1 MITWRCTNMDFSETA
16 DRISRKFQKSGQTID
31 PKKIEGKL
39 RRLIEEFGVQ
49 PSEAE
54 RSVTNDLAKEFNLP
68 QMGSGGGGGKSGSA
82 TEPKKIADVSPEE
95 WVTIEGKVVAL
106 SAPASPAIA
115 QSGIIADDSG
125 GIRFVAWAKSNAP
138 AMTVGSWYH
147 IESAVVVEF
156 KGIASLKIHSGTTVK
171 ESATDG
177 ALIPSTIPIVNLHT
191 GVGSVR
197 AKVIQEWD
205 ASHERM
211 LQSGLLGDETGT
223 IKFVIW
229 KEAGKEKLAVGS
241 VYNIFYAMV
250 DEFNGRL
257 SLNLNTSTIMQDDGD
272 ILVSGGI
279 VAVRGAL
286 VHIAPGSG
294 IIKRCPVEGCNRALS
309 RQNYCPVH
317 EIQPKFIYDLRIKGW
332 LDDGEKTHN
341 ILLQREVVE
350 SLTGIT
356 LDAAKEISEN
366 NPLGMDEVFLR
377 MRDAVLGRY
386 VACHGREIDSRL
398 LVNTC
403 ERLTFERG
411 EHAALLNRA
420 GGAP

>member
-1 MITWRCTNMDFSETA
+1 MDFSEA
-16 DRISRKFQKSGQTID
+16 AERISRKFSQKGTEVD

-39 RRLIEEFGVQ
+39 RRLVNEFGVQ

-54 RSVTNDLAKEFNLP
+54 RSVTNELAKEFNLP
-68 QMGSGGGGGKSGSA
+68 AMGTGGSGKSSGAAES
-82 TEPKKIADVSPEE
+82 KKIADVTPGD

-106 SAPASPAIA
+106 STPASPAIA

-138 AMTVGSWYH
+138 AMTKGSYYR
-147 IESAVVVEF
+147 IESAVVDEF
-156 KGIASLKIHSGTTVK
+156 KGVANLKIHSGTVVK
-171 ESATDG
+171 ECVNDG
-177 ALIPSTIPIVNLHT
+177 ALIPSTVPIASLHP
-191 GVGSVR
+191 GVYSVR

-205 ASHERM
+205 SSHERM

-229 KEAGKEKLAVGS
+229 KEAGKEKLAVDS
-241 VYNIFYAMV
+241 VYTIFYAQV
-250 DEFNGRL
+250 DEFNSRL
-257 SLNLNTSTIMQDDGD
+257 SLNLNTAEIMPEEGD
-272 ILVSGGI
+272 ILVSGGSLS
-279 VAVRGAL
+279 VRGAI

-332 LDDGEKTHN
+332 LDDGIKTHN
-341 ILLQREVVE
+341 VLLQRDVVE

-356 LDAAKEISEN
+356 LEAAQEIAEN

-377 MRDAVLGRY
+377 MRDAILGRY
-386 VACHGREIDSRL
+386 IICHGREIDNRL
-398 LVNTC
+398 LVNVC
-403 ERLTFERG
+403 ERLTYESG
-411 EHAALLNRA
+411 EHTALLNRSGSA
-420 GGAP
+420 S

>member
-1 MITWRCTNMDFSETA
+1 MDFSETA

-68 QMGSGGGGGKSGSA
+68 QMAPGGGGGKSGSA

-95 WVTIEGKVVAL
+95 WVTIEGRVVAL
-106 SAPASPAIA
+106 SSPASPAIA

-147 IESAVVVEF
+147 IEAAVVDEF

-177 ALIPSTIPIVNLHT
+177 ALIPGTVPIVNLHT

-229 KEAGKEKLAVGS
+229 KEAGKEKLAVDS
-241 VYNIFYAMV
+241 VYNIFYALV

-257 SLNLNTSTIMQDDGD
+257 SLNLNTATIMQDDGD

-341 ILLQREVVE
+341 ILLQRDVVE

-356 LDAAKEISEN
+356 LDAAKEIAEN

-377 MRDAVLGRY
+377 MRDTVLGRY
-386 VACHGREIDSRL
+386 VTCHGREIDNRL

>member
-1 MITWRCTNMDFSETA
+1 
-16 DRISRKFQKSGQTID
+16 
-31 PKKIEGKL
+31 
-39 RRLIEEFGVQ
+39 
-49 PSEAE
+49 
-54 RSVTNDLAKEFNLP
+54 
-68 QMGSGGGGGKSGSA
+68 
-82 TEPKKIADVSPEE
+82 
-95 WVTIEGKVVAL
+95 
-106 SAPASPAIA
+106 
-115 QSGIIADDSG
+115 
-125 GIRFVAWAKSNAP
+125 
-138 AMTVGSWYH
+138 MTVGSWYH
-147 IESAVVVEF
+147 IESAVVDEF

-177 ALIPSTIPIVNLHT
+177 ALIPGTVPIVNLHT

-205 ASHERM
+205 AAHERM

-229 KEAGKEKLAVGS
+229 KEAGKEKLAVDS
-241 VYNIFYAMV
+241 VYNIFYALV

-257 SLNLNTSTIMQDDGD
+257 SLNLNTATIMQDDGD

-341 ILLQREVVE
+341 ILLQRDVVE

-356 LDAAKEISEN
+356 LDAAKEIAEN

-386 VACHGREIDSRL
+386 ITCHGREIDNRL

>member
-1 MITWRCTNMDFSETA
+1 MDFSEA
-16 DRISRKFQKSGQTID
+16 AERISRKFSKDGQPAD

-39 RRLIEEFGVQ
+39 RRLVQEFGVQ

-54 RSVTNDLAKEFNLP
+54 RSVTNELAKEYNVPLAGS
-68 QMGSGGGGGKSGSA
+68 GSGGRSGGG
-82 TEPKKIADVSPEE
+82 TEEKTIARAAPGE
-95 WVTIEGKVVAL
+95 WVTFEGKVVAL

-115 QSGIIADDSG
+115 QSGIIADESG
-125 GIRFVAWAKSNAP
+125 AIRFVAWAKANAP
-138 AMTVGSWYH
+138 AMTEGSWYR
-147 IESAVVVEF
+147 IESAVVDEY
-156 KGIASLKIHSGTTVK
+156 KGVPNLKIHSGTTIK
-171 ESATDG
+171 EIGEDR
-177 ALIPSTIPIVNLHT
+177 ALIPTPVPIKDLHP
-191 GVGSVR
+191 GIGGVR

-223 IKFVIW
+223 IKFVMW
-229 KEAGKEKLAVGS
+229 KEPGKEKLAVGS
-241 VYNIFYAMV
+241 VYNIFYAQV

-257 SLNLNTSTIMQDDGD
+257 SLNLNTATIMQEDAD
-272 ILVSGGI
+272 IPVSGGES
-279 VAVRGAL
+279 AVRGSI

-317 EIQPKFIYDLRIKGW
+317 EIQPNFVYDLRIKGW

-341 ILLQREVVE
+341 ILLQRDVVE
-350 SLTGIT
+350 SLTGIG
-356 LDAAKEISEN
+356 LDAAKEIAEN

-377 MRDAVLGRY
+377 MRDEVLGRY
-386 VACHGREIDSRL
+386 VICHGREIDNRI
-398 LVNTC
+398 LVNKC
-403 ERLTFERG
+403 ERVKFESG

>member
-1 MITWRCTNMDFSETA
+1 MDFSEA
-16 DRISRKFQKSGQTID
+16 AKRISRKFSEKGTDVD
-31 PKKIEGKL
+31 PTKIESKL
-39 RRLIEEFGVQ
+39 RRLVNEFGVQ

-54 RSVTNDLAKEFNLP
+54 RSVTNELAKEFNLP
-68 QMGSGGGGGKSGSA
+68 TAGTGSGGKSGNA
-82 TEPKKIADVSPEE
+82 AEKKKIAEVAPGE

-106 SAPASPAIA
+106 SSPASPAIA

-125 GIRFVAWAKSNAP
+125 GIRFVAWTKSNAP

-147 IESAVVVEF
+147 IESAVVDEF

-171 ESATDG
+171 ESETDG
-177 ALIPSTIPIVNLHT
+177 PLIPSTVSVVNLHT

-229 KEAGKEKLAVGS
+229 KEAGKEKLAVDS
-241 VYNIFYAMV
+241 VYNIFYAQV
-250 DEFNGRL
+250 DEFNSRL
-257 SLNLNTSTIMQDDGD
+257 SLNLNTATIMQDDGD
-272 ILVSGGI
+272 ISVSGGN
-279 VAVRGAL
+279 VAVKGAM

-294 IIKRCPVEGCNRALS
+294 IIKRCPIEGCNRALS

-317 EIQPKFIYDLRIKGW
+317 EIQPKFVYDLRIKGW

-356 LDAAKEISEN
+356 LSAAQEIAEN

-386 VACHGREIDSRL
+386 ILCEGREIDNRI
-398 LVNTC
+398 LVNSC
-403 ERLTFERG
+403 ERLTYQSG

-420 GGAP
+420 GGSS

>member
-1 MITWRCTNMDFSETA
+1 MDFSEA
-16 DRISRKFQKSGQTID
+16 AKRISRKFSEKGTEVD
-31 PKKIEGKL
+31 PTKIESKL
-39 RRLIEEFGVQ
+39 RRLVNEFGVQ

-54 RSVTNDLAKEFNLP
+54 RSVTNELAKEFNLP
-68 QMGSGGGGGKSGSA
+68 TAGTGSGGKSGSA
-82 TEPKKIADVSPEE
+82 AEQKKIADVTPGE

-106 SAPASPAIA
+106 STPASPSIA

-125 GIRFVAWAKSNAP
+125 GMRFVAWAKSNAP
-138 AMTVGSWYH
+138 EMTRGLWYH
-147 IESAVVVEF
+147 IESAVVDEF

-177 ALIPSTIPIVNLHT
+177 ALIPSTVPIINLHT

-223 IKFVIW
+223 IKFVMW
-229 KEAGKEKLAVGS
+229 KEAGRDKLTVGS

-257 SLNLNTSTIMQDDGD
+257 SLNLNTATLMQDDGD
-272 ILVSGGI
+272 ISVSGGN
-279 VAVRGAL
+279 VAVRGAI

-317 EIQPKFIYDLRIKGW
+317 EIQPKFVYDLRIKGW

-356 LDAAKEISEN
+356 LGAAQEIAEN

-386 VACHGREIDSRL
+386 IICEGREIDNRI

-403 ERLTFERG
+403 ERLTYQSG

-420 GGAP
+420 GGAL

>member
-106 SAPASPAIA
+106 SSPASPAIA

-147 IESAVVVEF
+147 IESAVVDEF

>member
-1 MITWRCTNMDFSETA
+1 MDFSEA
-16 DRISRKFQKSGQTID
+16 AKRISRKFSEKGTEVD
-31 PKKIEGKL
+31 PTKIESKL
-39 RRLIEEFGVQ
+39 RRLVNEFGVQ

-54 RSVTNDLAKEFNLP
+54 RSVTNELAKEFNLP
-68 QMGSGGGGGKSGSA
+68 TAGTGSGGKNGSA
-82 TEPKKIADVSPEE
+82 AEQKKIADVTPGE

-106 SAPASPAIA
+106 STPASPSIA

-138 AMTVGSWYH
+138 EMTRGLWYH
-147 IESAVVVEF
+147 IESAVIDEF

-177 ALIPSTIPIVNLHT
+177 ALIPSTVPIVNLHT

-223 IKFVIW
+223 IKFVMW
-229 KEAGKEKLAVGS
+229 KEAGRDKLTVGS

-257 SLNLNTSTIMQDDGD
+257 SLNLNTATLMQDDGD
-272 ILVSGGI
+272 ISVSGGN
-279 VAVRGAL
+279 VAVRGAI

-317 EIQPKFIYDLRIKGW
+317 EIQPKFVYDLRIKGW

-356 LDAAKEISEN
+356 LGAAQEIAEN

-386 VACHGREIDSRL
+386 IICEGREIDNRI

-403 ERLTFERG
+403 ERLTYQSG
-411 EHAALLNRA
+411 EHTALLNRA
-420 GGAP
+420 GGAS

>member
-1 MITWRCTNMDFSETA
+1 MDFSEA
-16 DRISRKFQKSGQTID
+16 AARISRKFSKDGQPAD

-39 RRLIEEFGVQ
+39 RRLVQEFGVQ

-54 RSVTNDLAKEFNLP
+54 RSVTNELAKEYNVSP
-68 QMGSGGGGGKSGSA
+68 AGSGTGGKSGGG
-82 TEPKKIADVSPEE
+82 TEEKTIARAAPGE
-95 WVTIEGKVVAL
+95 WVTFEGKVVAL

-115 QSGIIADDSG
+115 QTGIIADESG
-125 GIRFVAWAKSNAP
+125 AIRFVAWAKANAP
-138 AMTVGSWYH
+138 AMTEGSWYR
-147 IESAVVVEF
+147 IESAVVDEY
-156 KGIASLKIHSGTTVK
+156 KGVANLKIHSGTTIK
-171 ESATDG
+171 EIGEDR
-177 ALIPSTIPIVNLHT
+177 ALIPTPVPIKDLHPGIG
-191 GVGSVR
+191 GVRV
-197 AKVIQEWD
+197 KVIQEWD

-229 KEAGKEKLAVGS
+229 KELGKEKLAVGS
-241 VYNIFYAMV
+241 VYSIFYAQV

-257 SLNLNTSTIMQDDGD
+257 SLNLNTATIMQEDAD
-272 ILVSGGI
+272 IQVSGGES
-279 VAVRGAL
+279 AVRGSI

-317 EIQPKFIYDLRIKGW
+317 EIQPNFVYDLRIKGW

-341 ILLQREVVE
+341 ILLQRDVVE
-350 SLTGIT
+350 SLTGIS
-356 LDAAKEISEN
+356 LDAAKEIAEN

-386 VACHGREIDSRL
+386 VICHGREIDNRI
-398 LVNTC
+398 LVNRC
-403 ERLTFERG
+403 ERVKFESS

-420 GGAP
+420 GGVP

>member
-1 MITWRCTNMDFSETA
+1 MEMYEMDYSETA
-16 DRISRKFQKSGQTID
+16 ERISRKFQKSGHTID

-54 RSVTNDLAKEFNLP
+54 RSVTNDLAKEFNVP
-68 QMGSGGGGGKSGSA
+68 QMGTTGGAGKSGSA
-82 TEPKKIADVSPEE
+82 TEAKKIADVSREE

-106 SAPASPAIA
+106 SSPGSPAIA
-115 QSGIIADDSG
+115 QSGIIADESG

-138 AMTVGSWYH
+138 IMTIGSWYK
-147 IESAVVVEF
+147 IESAVVDDF

-171 ESATDG
+171 ECETDG
-177 ALIPSTIPIVNLHT
+177 ALVPNTDQIVNLHP
-191 GVGSVR
+191 GIGSVR

-205 ASHERM
+205 TTHERM
-211 LQSGLLGDETGT
+211 LQSGILGDETGT

-229 KEAGKEKLAVGS
+229 KEPGKEKLEVGS

-257 SLNLNTSTIMQDDGD
+257 SLNLNTATIMQDDGD
-272 ILVSGGI
+272 IQVSGGNA
-279 VAVRGAL
+279 AVRGAL

-317 EIQPKFIYDLRIKGW
+317 EIQPRFIYDLRIKGW

-341 ILLQREVVE
+341 ILLQRDVVE

-356 LDAAKEISEN
+356 LDAAKEIAEN
-366 NPLGMDEVFLR
+366 NPLGMDEVFLQ
-377 MRDAVLGRY
+377 MRDKVLGRY
-386 VACHGREIDSRL
+386 VTCNGREIDNRL

-403 ERLTFERG
+403 ERVTFESS

>member
-1 MITWRCTNMDFSETA
+1 MDFSEA
-16 DRISRKFQKSGQTID
+16 AKRISRKFSDKGTEVD
-31 PKKIEGKL
+31 PKKIESKL
-39 RRLIEEFGVQ
+39 RRLVNEFGVP

-54 RSVTNDLAKEFNLP
+54 RSVTNELAKEFNLP
-68 QMGSGGGGGKSGSA
+68 VPGAGTGGKSSGA
-82 TEPKKIADVSPEE
+82 AEQKKIADVAPGE
-95 WVTIEGKVVAL
+95 WVSIEGKIVAL

-138 AMTVGSWYH
+138 LMTEGSWYT
-147 IESAVVVEF
+147 IESAVVDEF

-171 ESATDG
+171 ESTTEG
-177 ALIPSTIPIVNLHT
+177 VLIPGTVPIVNLLT

-229 KEAGKEKLAVGS
+229 KEAGKKKLEVGG
-241 VYNIFYAMV
+241 VYNIFYALV

-257 SLNLNTSTIMQDDGD
+257 SLNLNTATLMKDDGD
-272 ILVSGGI
+272 ILVSGGT
-279 VAVRGAL
+279 VAVRGAI

-317 EIQPKFIYDLRIKGW
+317 EIQPGFIYDLRIKGW

-341 ILLQREVVE
+341 ILFQREVVE
-350 SLTGIT
+350 SLTGMT
-356 LDAAKEISEN
+356 LSAAQEIAEN

-377 MRDAVLGRY
+377 IRDAVLGRY
-386 VACHGREIDSRL
+386 ITCNGREIDNRI
-398 LVNTC
+398 LVNSC
-403 ERLTFERG
+403 DRLAYESG
-411 EHAALLNRA
+411 EHTALLNRA
-420 GGAP
+420 GGVS